1 LKEAEQRRKDHWEQG
16 PPMGFINED
25 LTYEEKRNFRYSPY
39 ASTIAITRNLHIIIK
54 NKGGVLPS

>member
-1 LKEAEQRRKDHWEQG
+1 
-16 PPMGFINED
+16 MGFINED